1 MIIEDTTGI
10 SISLL
15 VGMSSRVAEEERG
28 GSIGCQPVKDG
39 RFWLAGD
46 NSPGMTCLRL
56 TEQH

>member
-1 MIIEDTTGI
+1 MIYEDTTGI
-10 SISLL
+10 SISFGRH
-15 VGMSSRVAEEERG
+15 VVSCVAEEERG